1 MEKKHTEPFITVESE
16 MKFGRMA
23 PNPTRR
29 LFSSHIMIFR
39 RLLELVEGEEAAI
52 EVGREATVDETDRI
66 IISFLQRDS
75 RTPAAEIAKR
85 LSLSET
91 TVRNRIRKLADS
103 GVIKSFTVNL
113 DLAKLGKQVA
123 AFIMV
128 NTKRGQQDVAKELT
142 QVNEAV
148 EIYSVTGEFDYAIRV
163 ICENPT
169 ELEKII
175 EKVRLRPSVEKTTTF
190 VVLSTVRQGGIV
202 QVSSKEIIF
211 EPEAK

>member
-1 MEKKHTEPFITVESE
+1 MASSE
-16 MKFGRMA
+16 
-23 PNPTRR
+23 
-29 LFSSHIMIFR
+29 
-39 RLLELVEGEEAAI
+39 
-52 EVGREATVDETDRI
+52 EVTGAETGREPTVDETDRI

-103 GVIKSFTVNL
+103 GVIRSFTVNL
-113 DLAKLGKQVA
+113 DLAKLGKQVS

-128 NTKRGQQDVAKELT
+128 NTKRGQQDVAKELST
-142 QVNEAV
+142 IGEAV

-163 ICENPT
+163 ICESPT

-175 EKVRLRPSVEKTTTF
+175 EKIRLCQSVEKTTTF

-202 QVSSKEIIF
+202 QVSSKEIVF
-211 EPEAK
+211 ETEGK

>member
-1 MEKKHTEPFITVESE
+1 MSNSEEVVAAEGSRES
-16 MKFGRMA
+16 
-23 PNPTRR
+23 
-29 LFSSHIMIFR
+29 
-39 RLLELVEGEEAAI
+39 
-52 EVGREATVDETDRI
+52 TVDETDRI

-103 GVIKSFTVNL
+103 GVIRSFTVNL

-123 AFIMV
+123 SFIMV
-128 NTKRGQQDVAKELT
+128 NTKRGQQDVAKELSE
-142 QVNEAV
+142 VSEAV
-148 EIYSVTGEFDYAIRV
+148 EIYSVTGEFDYVIRV
-163 ICENPT
+163 VCESPT

-175 EKVRLRPSVEKTTTF
+175 EKIRLRPSVEKTTTF

-202 QVSSKEIIF
+202 QVSSKEITF
-211 EPEAK
+211 ESETK